1 MEGLMLKWNGTL
13 FLMQVWVF
21 CCFFCTDVIANHMLC
36 KGFWMIDQNPLL
48 FTFYVVLGFV
58 GWANLAAVGVILF
71 HLADVGTKT
80 FRQGI
85 IGDTRQLDVV
95 DVAVAIVTNVSR
107 CLMVAKRQKKNP
119 NETFVTERIL
129 EVRFLLA
136 DWNWNLDEVECN
148 EWMTQVNSVT
158 WSRALPDWSWLQF

>member
-1 MEGLMLKWNGTL
+1 MKPFCSLRGHTLTQKALSHPHFLLMEKQKHVKMLWPPNGRTHAKMKWHFVSYAGVGFL
-13 FLMQVWVF
+13 F
-21 CCFFCTDVIANHMLC
+21 FFCTDVIVNHMLC

-80 FRQGI
+80 FRQGF

-95 DVAVAIVTNVSR
+95 DVAVAVVTNVSR
-107 CLMVAKRQKKNP
+107 RLMVAKRQKKP
-119 NETFVTERIL
+119 QMK
-129 EVRFLLA
+129 LL
-136 DWNWNLDEVECN
+136 WQKE
-148 EWMTQVNSVT
+148 
-158 WSRALPDWSWLQF
+158 F

>member
-13 FLMQVWVF
+13 FLMQVWGF
-21 CCFFCTDVIANHMLC
+21 FFCTDVIANHMLC

-71 HLADVGTKT
+71 HLADVCTKT
-80 FRQGI
+80 FGQGF

-95 DVAVAIVTNVSR
+95 DVAVAVVTNVSR
-107 CLMVAKRQKKNP
+107 RLMEAKRQKKNQ
-119 NETFVTERIL
+119 TK
-129 EVRFLLA
+129 LL
-136 DWNWNLDEVECN
+136 WQKE
-148 EWMTQVNSVT
+148 
-158 WSRALPDWSWLQF
+158 F